1 MVQAIVKV
9 SKYRTFVERITWDT
23 PNANANAN
31 VLIKFQR
38 QTNIKVS
45 FNDLND
51 FSMLTLFTVVGASI
65 TLNLSLTLANTSW
78 WSDPQA

>member
-1 MVQAIVKV
+1 MVHAIVKV
-9 SKYRTFVERITWDT
+9 SKYHTFLERITWDT

-31 VLIKFQR
+31 VLIKLQR

-51 FSMLTLFTVVGASI
+51 PKSGFKVTTIFDADG
-65 TLNLSLTLANTSW
+65 N
-78 WSDPQA
+78 DRR

>member
-9 SKYRTFVERITWDT
+9 SKYRTFIERITWDT
-23 PNANANAN
+23 PNANANAD

-51 FSMLTLFTVVGASI
+51 PKPDFKVMPIFDADG
-65 TLNLSLTLANTSW
+65 N
-78 WSDPQA
+78 DKR

>member
-9 SKYRTFVERITWDT
+9 SNYRTFVERITWDT
-23 PNANANAN
+23 PNANAN
-31 VLIKFQR
+31 VLIKFQQ

-78 WSDPQA
+78 WSDPQSGM

>member
-51 FSMLTLFTVVGASI
+51 FSMLTLFTAVGASI

>member
-31 VLIKFQR
+31 MLIKFQR

-51 FSMLTLFTVVGASI
+51 PKPDFKVMPIFDAYGHA
-65 TLNLSLTLANTSW
+65 
-78 WSDPQA
+78 DRR